1 MAEERLRWGLLSTA
15 RINSH
20 LIPGIQRVR
29 RGELVAVASRDQSRA
44 DAYAEEWGIPRA
56 YGSYEKL
63 LEDREVDVAYISL
76 PNALHHDWVIESAQA
91 GKHVLCEKPMALSEE
106 QCRAMIQAAD
116 GAGVVLSEAYMY
128 RYHPLTERVREL
140 VDEGRLGEVRLVRL
154 ALTYSIEREDDV
166 RLSAGLGGGSLWD
179 IGCYG
184 VSISRFIFQDEPQE
198 VVGYQTVGRSGV
210 DEGFVASLRFP
221 GDRIAQFDSG
231 FRAPL
236 RQEAEIVGTEAALL
250 WSYPL
255 KPHVHGGGI
264 ILRWDGREEP
274 VPVPEA
280 DPFERE
286 VEGFTAQVLDGRG
299 AVVPL
304 EDSLANVRT
313 IVALYESAQ
322 DGLPVRVG

>member
-1 MAEERLRWGLLSTA
+1 MAEERLRWGLVSTA

-184 VSISRFIFQDEPQE
+184 VSISR
-198 VVGYQTVGRSGV
+198 
-210 DEGFVASLRFP
+210 
-221 GDRIAQFDSG
+221 
-231 FRAPL
+231 
-236 RQEAEIVGTEAALL
+236 
-250 WSYPL
+250 
-255 KPHVHGGGI
+255 
-264 ILRWDGREEP
+264 
-274 VPVPEA
+274 
-280 DPFERE
+280 
-286 VEGFTAQVLDGRG
+286 
-299 AVVPL
+299 
-304 EDSLANVRT
+304 
-313 IVALYESAQ
+313 
-322 DGLPVRVG
+322 